1 MREPTLVI
9 LAAGLGSRY
18 GGLKQIDSV
27 SENGESIID
36 FSIYDAYQVGV
47 RKLVL
52 IIRKEHESLFDE
64 HIANKIRPFM
74 EVNYAY
80 QDINDLPEGFKL
92 TTNRCKPWGTTQAI
106 LQAKAVIDGPFM
118 VINADDF
125 YGKQSY
131 QIMYDFLTN
140 EVNDGYYGMVSY
152 QLSKTLTDNGSVTRA
167 ICKKDSQGNL
177 SEIVEVPKIIRKNN
191 KPHIVKE
198 DNSTI
203 EIEDS
208 LCSMNFWGFDESVF
222 PLLKDDFAE
231 FLKDNIDSEKNELVI
246 ATSIANFVKQKKIK
260 VKVMATDGQWFG
272 VTYPQDKEG
281 VMAKIA
287 QYKEDDIYPFDLWSV
302 D

>member
-1 MREPTLVI
+1 
-9 LAAGLGSRY
+9 
-18 GGLKQIDSV
+18 
-27 SENGESIID
+27 
-36 FSIYDAYQVGV
+36 
-47 RKLVL
+47 
-52 IIRKEHESLFDE
+52 
-64 HIANKIRPFM
+64 M

-92 TTNRCKPWGTTQAI
+92 TTNRSKPWGTTQAI

-203 EIEDS
+203 EVEDS

-222 PLLKDDFAE
+222 PLLKDDFTE